1 MRITLVKFFG
11 KLFSSKKELLK
22 MSQSGITLRDL
33 FLQVL
38 DMNLQHPD
46 CFLEMALNAF
56 QIKNCTCLGV
66 SLFYVSCFI
75 WHYPSYTHR
84 ILLTA
89 FRAYNN
95 KLIKSYLG
103 WRKRMKTYS
112 TQAQQ
117 MRRIMINRMVSGQR
131 MRRQGMRQMGME
143 INNSDSED
151 EGIHS
156 V

>member
-1 MRITLVKFFG
+1 MFSRKTTSPWFILKKKKKKKKIVVEFFG

-22 MSQSGITLRDL
+22 MSQSGITLRNL
-33 FLQVL
+33 FLQVG

-46 CFLEMALNAF
+46 YFLEMALNTF

-75 WHYPSYTHR
+75 WHCPSYTHR

-89 FRAYNN
+89 FRAYKS

-117 MRRIMINRMVSGQR
+117 M
-131 MRRQGMRQMGME
+131 
-143 INNSDSED
+143 
-151 EGIHS
+151 
-156 V
+156 

>member
-1 MRITLVKFFG
+1 
-11 KLFSSKKELLK
+11 

-33 FLQVL
+33 FIQVG

-46 CFLEMALNAF
+46 YFLEMALNTF

-66 SLFYVSCFI
+66 SLFYISCFI

-89 FRAYNN
+89 FRAYKN

-117 MRRIMINRMVSGQR
+117 MRRMDME
-131 MRRQGMRQMGME
+131 MDME
-143 INNSDSED
+143 INMEINDSDSEY